1 LAEPLSRTLRHSL
14 ALNQEVPT
22 SMPSKGEIWL
32 EANECAAR
40 IGLSKRALRLY
51 EEHGLIRPR
60 RTEKGWRLY
69 GADEIARL
77 HEILA
82 LKRLG
87 LSLQRITALLQGRAT
102 DLAGILA
109 IQHDLLAEQRERAE
123 QGLALV
129 RAARAKLAT
138 GTSLTTDE
146 LITLAKEAS
155 MTENTTDTV
164 AWRRYEQARPRTQTR
179 IDPRRFERCTGFY
192 RHPAGLVMTVSLE
205 GDRFFLQ
212 LTGQPKVEL
221 FAESDSIFFLRVV
234 PAQLTFT
241 PGDEGRIDVLILHQ
255 GGHDSVAPRIDEAEA
270 KRLGNELGERVR
282 NRTPD
287 PRSEATLRELLEQQ
301 QRGSMPF
308 ELLSDELAELVREQ
322 QPIVSAELESKGG
335 LQSLGFRRVG
345 EDGVDIYEAQFAEG
359 SLQCGIGFGQDGRV
373 HTLWM
378 LPA

>member
-1 LAEPLSRTLRHSL
+1 MSAR
-14 ALNQEVPT
+14 N
-22 SMPSKGEIWL
+22 KGEIWL

-87 LSLQRITALLQGRAT
+87 LSLQRITALLHGKAV
-102 DLAGILA
+102 DLAGILG
-109 IQHDLLAEQRERAE
+109 IQRDLLAEQRDRAE

-129 RAARAKLAT
+129 RAAQAKLAT
-138 GTSLTTDE
+138 GASLTADE
-146 LITLAKEAS
+146 LIGLAKEAN

-164 AWRRYEQARPRTQTR
+164 AWRRYEQARPRTAIR
-179 IDPRRFERCTGFY
+179 LDPHRFARCTGVY
-192 RHPAGLVMTVSLE
+192 RHPAGLIMTVSLD

-212 LTGQPKVEL
+212 ITGQPKVEI
-221 FAESDSIFFLRVV
+221 FAESDSNFFLKVLQ
-234 PAQLTFT
+234 AQLTFT
-241 PGDEGRIDVLILHQ
+241 PGDDGRADALILHQ
-255 GGHDSVAPRIDEAEA
+255 GGHDTVATRIDEAEA
-270 KRLGNELGERVR
+270 HRLNEELGARVR
-282 NRTPD
+282 SGTPH

-301 QRGSMPF
+301 QRGTAPF
-308 ELLSDELAELVREQ
+308 ELLSEELSELIREQ
-322 QPIVSAELESKGG
+322 QPVVSAELESKGG
-335 LQSLGFRRVG
+335 LESLGFRRVG
-345 EDGVDIYEAQFAEG
+345 EDGVDIYEARFAKG
-359 SLQCGIGFGQDGRV
+359 ALQCGIGFGRDGRV